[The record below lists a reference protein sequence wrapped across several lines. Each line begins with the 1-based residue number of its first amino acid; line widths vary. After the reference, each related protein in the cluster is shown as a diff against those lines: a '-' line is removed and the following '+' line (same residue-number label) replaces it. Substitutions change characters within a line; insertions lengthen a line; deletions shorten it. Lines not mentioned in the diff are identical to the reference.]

1 MSLATL
7 PNLKSLYINLFEESQ
22 VDVIMRQLPE
32 LEFLNGLPVDRE
44 ALNESI
50 VSERNLKTQQ
60 TRLQVEEIPEEE
72 QEVTQDEQ
80 QPLEQSQIREENSV
94 SALMSSQMNE
104 PES

>member
-80 QPLEQSQIREENSV
+80 QPLEQS
-94 SALMSSQMNE
+94 
-104 PES
+104 